1 MSVNLHY
8 GDLLKVRTKKVIQ
21 YNFLNKNRMDTMA
34 RTKKIIASA
43 LMQDATSTADATAEV
58 VYSFNDI
65 IKQGYT
71 VAQGVN
77 NSDNKL
83 AQWLFNAIITPM
95 TNEEVTILTT
105 DVKGWY
111 SEGFSKQVNG
121 ALSIARKL
129 GVIDDKE
136 KRLNLYLKK
145 SFNASY
151 KQLREWKNGG
161 KDKGTTT
168 AKNKGKNS
176 TKTEM
181 DESTGDIISQCLHSA
196 DNGYSDV
203 TTTLILFGKLISD
216 LSGELTAE
224 QNAHIISTLDNL
236 SDYVLKGE

>member
-1 MSVNLHY
+1 
-8 GDLLKVRTKKVIQ
+8 
-21 YNFLNKNRMDTMA
+21 MDTMA
-34 RTKKIIASA
+34 RTKKIIATA
-43 LMQDATSTADATAEV
+43 LIQDATIQDATDATAIML
-58 VYSFNDI
+58 SFNDI
-65 IKQGYT
+65 IKQGFT
-71 VAQGVN
+71 VSQGIN

-83 AQWLFNAIITPM
+83 AQWLYNAIVTPM
-95 TNEEVTILTT
+95 TNEEVATLTT
-105 DVKGWY
+105 DIKGWY

-129 GVIDDKE
+129 EIIDDKE

-161 KDKGTTT
+161 KDKGGAT

-176 TKTEM
+176 TKEAM
-181 DESTGDIISQCLHSA
+181 EESVGDILAQCSHST

-203 TTTLILFGKLISD
+203 TTTLILFGKLIHD
-216 LSGELTAE
+216 LSGELSAE
-224 QNAHIISTLDNL
+224 QNAHIITVLDSL

>member
-1 MSVNLHY
+1 
-8 GDLLKVRTKKVIQ
+8 
-21 YNFLNKNRMDTMA
+21 MA
-34 RTKKIIASA
+34 RTKKIIATA
-43 LMQDATSTADATAEV
+43 LIQDATETIDATV
-58 VYSFNDI
+58 IMLSFNDI
-65 IKQGYT
+65 IKQGFT
-71 VAQGVN
+71 VSQGIN

-83 AQWLFNAIITPM
+83 AQWLYNAIVTRM
-95 TNEEVTILTT
+95 TSEEVATLTT
-105 DVKGWY
+105 DIKTWY
-111 SEGFSKQVNG
+111 SSGFSKQVNG

-129 GVIDDKE
+129 EIIDDKE

-161 KDKGTTT
+161 VDKGATAT

-176 TKTEM
+176 TAQTM